1 MNVRFFKTK
10 KNSQIFTKK
19 KREKVS
25 NEGMV
30 EEDDVME
37 EICMLSSLS
46 VLKGVADWDSSQEE
60 EEKTETVESDGGKKE
75 KENEAGSAGQEWEV
89 GLKSRRRS

>member
-1 MNVRFFKTK
+1 MSGFSKPKKIVRF
-10 KNSQIFTKK
+10 SKK
-19 KREKVS
+19 KKSEKVS

-30 EEDDVME
+30 EEDDVLE
-37 EICMLSSLS
+37 EICMPSSLS
-46 VLKGVADWDSSQEE
+46 VLEGVADWDSSQEE